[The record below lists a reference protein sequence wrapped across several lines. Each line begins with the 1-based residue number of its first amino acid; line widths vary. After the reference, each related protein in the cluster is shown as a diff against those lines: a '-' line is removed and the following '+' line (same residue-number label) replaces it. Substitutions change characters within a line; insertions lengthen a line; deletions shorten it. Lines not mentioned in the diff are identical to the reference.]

1 MDPNHP
7 PDPTQGTPTHPGPG
21 QDRKSGK
28 NRPKIDEKSIKSDFP
43 AKSAEISEEIKK
55 GGNVL
60 DKSDAP
66 KTNDRDDGNKTKT
79 ITKGS
84 SSASGRGTATTPTT
98 STTTTPTSTAGTSTG
113 TRSRPKTTGTE
124 IKPTKSIKA
133 KKGKRI
139 NSVIEDPNIDSNS
152 EYSSTSEKEDYTN
165 QARFGKMNK
174 VIKELSKIP
183 NSNLQ
188 GHPEVKASLRHNW
201 GKEHETKPCAIDM
214 YEKEEAARDLLAK
227 YQTPSNKRPPES
239 PTGATPEAKAAVHSS
254 PGGTTQVRAETSL
267 RSTVS
272 TGNNAQMPKL
282 TPPTGATSSPGGSG
296 VSKEVGGGTGRGE
309 HDSLPKRAPPS
320 GEHTDTTQQRDGGH
334 QKEAATKAAV
344 NSPAILKRKAIVRL
358 HSSNT
363 FNTDWRLSQAVASRV
378 VPRLHGGSGDTTGAD
393 GTGRREKSSLPT
405 RTIPSGDH
413 TETTQQRVGG
423 QHQGVPAVSSVNFP
437 ANLRGMAIILQ
448 RQREQGVARQ
458 QNKRRPLN
466 TIIKWDLFSNL
477 I

>member
-1 MDPNHP
+1 MDPNP
-7 PDPTQGTPTHPGPG
+7 PPNPTQGTPTHPGPG
-21 QDRKSGK
+21 QDRKSGQ
-28 NRPKIDEKSIKSDFP
+28 NRPQIDEKSIKSDFP
-43 AKSAEISEEIKK
+43 AKSAGISDEIKKK

-60 DKSDAP
+60 NKSDTP
-66 KTNDRDDGNKTKT
+66 KTNDRDDGKETNSKQQ
-79 ITKGS
+79 GPP
-84 SSASGRGTATTPTT
+84 SASDRGMASTPTT
-98 STTTTPTSTAGTSTG
+98 SSTTSSSSTTGTSPG
-113 TRSRPKTTGTE
+113 ARPKTTGSIPKT
-124 IKPTKSIKA
+124 TKSIKA
-133 KKGKRI
+133 TKGKKS
-139 NSVIEDPNIDSNS
+139 NSVTEDTNIDSNS
-152 EYSSTSEKEDYTN
+152 EYSSTSDKEDSTN
-165 QARFGKMNK
+165 QAKFRKMNK

-188 GHPEVKASLRHNW
+188 GPPEVKAPLQHNW
-201 GKEHETKPCAIDM
+201 GKEKKTKPCAIDM
-214 YEKEEAARDLLAK
+214 YE
-227 YQTPSNKRPPES
+227 
-239 PTGATPEAKAAVHSS
+239 
-254 PGGTTQVRAETSL
+254 
-267 RSTVS
+267 

-334 QKEAATKAAV
+334 QKEAAAKAAV

-363 FNTDWRLSQAVASRV
+363 FSTDWRLSQAVASRV
-378 VPRLHGGSGDTTGAD
+378 VPRLHGGLGDTTGAD
-393 GTGRREKSSLPT
+393 STGRREKNSLPT

-413 TETTQQRVGG
+413 TETTQQRAGG
-423 QHQGVPAVSSVNFP
+423 QHQGVQAVSSVNFP

-448 RQREQGVARQ
+448 RLREQEVARQ
-458 QNKRRPLN
+458 QDKRRPLN